1 MLLTVDRIDIFGVH
15 YGKCSWPFH
24 LHSWLE
30 IFPLM
35 ISIDDVEFFSGK
47 WWEVSNEGY
56 GLISQQILKS

>member
-1 MLLTVDRIDIFGVH
+1 
-15 YGKCSWPFH
+15 
-24 LHSWLE
+24 
-30 IFPLM
+30 M